1 VLRMSGDVDVEEK
14 EVDGVR
20 SLVTPDEEE
29 STTGE
34 QSSPEF
40 GQKGFF
46 MPNENM
52 RFGTSRDQD
61 GECFLN
67 KSCNHDVLL
76 ARAAVKRQC
85 EMAKNCFRVAVVVI
99 VRD

>member
-1 VLRMSGDVDVEEK
+1 MSGEVEEQ
-14 EVDGVR
+14 EVDGAR

-61 GECFLN
+61 GECLKQAVN
-67 KSCNHDVLL
+67 MHCLCVL
-76 ARAAVKRQC
+76 
-85 EMAKNCFRVAVVVI
+85 
-99 VRD
+99 